1 MAKLSGGVVGWG
13 LALVLGI
20 FLIGKCTGEPLPSDA
35 TGNSGAASSSDPAP
49 LLASRY
55 VLARTGL
62 NCRASPSASGR
73 AVTRLP
79 VNTRVDVAE
88 EEGTWSRLLEHG
100 CWASSAYLGDS
111 PIAIDPPRARSLS
124 AYSQDRPSAR
134 PARSA
139 SSAYYANCSAAR
151 AAGAAPVYAS
161 EPGYSRRL
169 DRDGDGVGCE

>member
-1 MAKLSGGVVGWG
+1 MAKVSGGVVGWG
-13 LALVLGI
+13 LALVFGI

-35 TGNSGAASSSDPAP
+35 SGGSGAVSSSGSAA

-62 NCRASPSASGR
+62 NCRASHSTSSP

-88 EEGTWSRLLEHG
+88 EEGTWSRLPEHS

-111 PIAIDPPRARSLS
+111 PITVDPPRVRSLS
-124 AYSQDRPSAR
+124 AYSDDRPSPR
-134 PARSA
+134 PARSD
-139 SSAYYANCSAAR
+139 SAYYANCSAAR